1 MFREDTNQSLGIAS
15 SMAML
20 NQISAV
26 LSDADKAEIKASLA
40 ALEAKMPFLKPI
52 TADQT
57 KARQNLGDSK
67 DHVLKGINAMKLRP
81 DIMSGTFLVTEYFK
95 DLDFHSQLYELQ
107 QELAALQEKLNGTL
121 IWLGQDMM
129 ANTRE
134 VYEALQREVKND
146 PSLQPLLDEMSAYYA
161 RTKKVDTSPPAPSK

>member
-1 MFREDTNQSLGIAS
+1 
-15 SMAML
+15 ML

-26 LSDADKAEIKASLA
+26 LSDADKAEIKASIA

-52 TADQT
+52 TAEQT
-57 KARQNLGDSK
+57 MARQNLGDSK

-81 DIMSGTFLVTEYFK
+81 DIMSGTFLVAEYFK
-95 DLDFHSQLYELQ
+95 DLVFHDQLYELQ
-107 QELAALQEKLNGTL
+107 QEIAALQEKLKGT
-121 IWLGQDMM
+121 ITWLGQDMM

-146 PSLQPLLDEMSAYYA
+146 PSLQPLLDEMAPYYA
-161 RTKKVDTSPPAPSK
+161 KTKKADTPPPAATKP

>member
-1 MFREDTNQSLGIAS
+1 
-15 SMAML
+15 ML

-26 LSDADKAEIKASLA
+26 LSDADKAEIKASIA
-40 ALEAKMPFLKPI
+40 ALESKMPFLKPI
-52 TADQT
+52 TAEQT

-81 DIMSGTFLVTEYFK
+81 DIMSGTFLVAEYFK
-95 DLDFHSQLYELQ
+95 DLVFHDQLYELQ
-107 QELAALQEKLNGTL
+107 QELAALQEKLNGTMT
-121 IWLGQDMM
+121 WLGQDMM

-146 PSLQPLLDEMSAYYA
+146 PSLQPLLDEMAPYYA
-161 RTKKVDTSPPAPSK
+161 KSRKTDTTPPASAK